1 MLGANKLSSAL
12 CWSSLDYFIR
22 FILSFVVTIVLSRIL
37 SPEEFG
43 LIALLS
49 LFFGLAASL
58 SDCGMTAALIQSQNV
73 KDVDVSTVFW
83 FNILVSILLVC
94 ILYLIAPWIAFV
106 FNHPILNNLTKI
118 LSSTIVINAIGSV
131 HATLLTKNF
140 NFKTLMK
147 VGSMTAATS
156 GVVGISLAM
165 LGYGVWSLAG
175 QALASSIMSTL
186 LLWHYSSW
194 RPLLIFNINSIIRF
208 LKFGVFICIADV
220 NDVIYNKIYVV
231 VLSRLYGFFQLGL
244 FHRAYNLQQVPVGI
258 ISGVV
263 DRISFPLF
271 SSLLSDICKLKKM
284 VQFSIKLTMFLCVP
298 VMVGLIVVA
307 DIVINVTFGEKW
319 IDCIP
324 IFQILCFSGI
334 LWPMHVVNLSVLKA
348 QGQSSIFLR
357 IDVLKKIIGTLVLFL
372 CSFFGVDALACGI
385 VLVGIISC
393 IINAY
398 FTGKSLNYGFMLQ
411 IKDVCPFFFVGSLMS
426 VSVFYLKK
434 YIEMDEPIKLLLLVL
449 IGSFLYIIIGLVF
462 NIDFFKKIIRYIM
475 NNLLNIYKIAIAKI

>member
-348 QGQSSIFLR
+348 QGQSSIFLN
-357 IDVLKKIIGTLVLFL
+357 KKLTLT
-372 CSFFGVDALACGI
+372 STI
-385 VLVGIISC
+385 QQR
-393 IINAY
+393 
-398 FTGKSLNYGFMLQ
+398 K
-411 IKDVCPFFFVGSLMS
+411 KDIHL
-426 VSVFYLKK
+426 
-434 YIEMDEPIKLLLLVL
+434 
-449 IGSFLYIIIGLVF
+449 
-462 NIDFFKKIIRYIM
+462 
-475 NNLLNIYKIAIAKI
+475 